1 MTALLR
7 LFLLA
12 ALSIPGTADD
22 IRATIERA
30 ERFGRESGSLV
41 LRDEIRPFWSAD
53 GKRFAYRVDTGI
65 REHQFVR
72 VDLETGAKTAAFD
85 HQALGDALGRQLQRE
100 VNAKALPIDALD
112 PPGDPEVVVFR
123 AFGEGWRFDGSTG
136 KIEKFDA
143 PAANSTL
150 LSPRETM
157 EKRSGGGGQAT
168 SLTVENATHG
178 EIELFW
184 LANRDERRSYGKLPP
199 GETNTLSTY
208 AGHVWLFADSRG
220 RPLAGTVA
228 ADGPSLA
235 RVTGRI
241 GSRRA
246 DGRRSGGDLS
256 PDGAWRAVI
265 RNHNLAI
272 EPAGGGEP
280 AFLTSDGSEADF
292 FRGPFIWSPDS
303 AKLAAFREKAVA
315 TRKIHIVQSSPKD
328 QVQPKLIT
336 HDYPKP
342 GDEMPQPMPRLF
354 DVVNRRA
361 IPVDDSLFANP
372 WDIRDESWSADSG
385 EFRFVCN
392 QRGHQ
397 VMRLIGL
404 LADSGSARTI
414 LEETSGTFIDYS
426 QKYHFRPLDKGARFL
441 WASERSG
448 YNHLYRFDS
457 ATGSLVNAVTEGDW
471 NVREVLDFD
480 EAKGAL
486 LLKAVGLP
494 GSDPYHEHFVRVNV
508 DGSGFTRLTDADGN
522 HHIRHSPDRSFYL
535 ATWSRVDQPPVT
547 ELRRSTD
554 GKKIAE
560 LERADDSLLR
570 AKGWSRPE
578 RFVAKGRDGEADIH
592 GIIIRPLDFDP
603 ARKYPV
609 VEDIYAGPHDH
620 FVPKSFITWSGSNAM
635 AEHGFIIV
643 KIDGMGT
650 NWRNKAFHDVCWKN
664 LMDSGFPDRIP
675 WIKAAASTRPWMDLA
690 RVGIFGGSAG
700 GQSTLAGLLNHGD
713 FYQVG
718 VADCGCHDNR
728 MDKIWW
734 NEAWMGWPVDES
746 YARNSNVTHAAKLT
760 GKLMLVVGELDS
772 NVDPASTYQ
781 VVAALQKAGHSFD
794 FVPIINA
801 GHGAAESP
809 YGKYRRAEFLVRQLR
824 P

>member
-1 MTALLR
+1 MISRLR

-12 ALSIPGTADD
+12 VLTVPATAND
-22 IRATIERA
+22 IRTTIERA
-30 ERFGRESGSLV
+30 DRFGRESGALV

-53 GKRFAYRVDTGI
+53 GKQFAYRVDTGI
-65 REHQFVR
+65 REHRFVR
-72 VDLETGAKTAAFD
+72 VDLKTGAKSDAFD
-85 HQALGDALGRQLQRE
+85 HQALAEALGRQLQRE
-100 VNAKALPIDALD
+100 VDPKSLPIDSLE
-112 PPGDPEVVVFR
+112 PPDDTKVIGFR
-123 AFGEGWRFDGSTG
+123 AFGEDWRFDGNSGTV
-136 KIEKFDA
+136 EKFNS
-143 PAANSTL
+143 PAAESTL

-157 EKRSGGGGQAT
+157 EKLSGGGQPT
-168 SLTVENATHG
+168 SLTVENATRG

-184 LANRDERRSYGKLPP
+184 LASRNERRSYGKVPP
-199 GETNTLSTY
+199 GESNTLSTY
-208 AGHVWLFADSRG
+208 AGHVWLFADSTG
-220 RPLAGTVA
+220 RALAGTVA
-228 ADGPSLA
+228 EDGPSVA

-241 GSRRA
+241 GSLRAEGRRA
-246 DGRRSGGDLS
+246 GGDVS
-256 PDGAWRAVI
+256 PDGIWRALI

-280 AFLTSDGSEADF
+280 VFLTSDGSEADS

-303 AKLAAFREKAVA
+303 AKLAAFRAKEVE
-315 TRKIHIVQSSPKD
+315 TRKIHIVQSTPKD
-328 QVQPKLIT
+328 QVQPKLLT

-342 GDEMPQPMPRLF
+342 GDAISQPMPRLF
-354 DVVNRRA
+354 DVTGRRE
-361 IPVDDSLFANP
+361 IPVDDALFANP
-372 WDIRDESWSADSG
+372 WNIRDESWSADSG
-385 EFRFVCN
+385 EFRFVYN

-397 VMRLIGL
+397 VMRVIALR
-404 LADSGSARTI
+404 ADSGSARTI
-414 LEETSGTFIDYS
+414 LEEKSDTFIDYS
-426 QKYHFRPLDKGARFL
+426 QKYFFRYLDKGAKFL

-448 YNHLYRFDS
+448 TNNLYRYDS
-457 ATGSLVNAVTEGDW
+457 ASGELITAVTKGDW

-480 EAKGAL
+480 EEKGSL
-486 LLKAVGLP
+486 LLKVVGLP

-522 HHIRHSPDRSFYL
+522 HHIRFSPDGSFYL

-547 ELRRSTD
+547 ELRRSAD

-578 RFVAKGRDGEADIH
+578 RFVAKGRDGKTDIH

-675 WIKAAASTRPWMDLA
+675 WIKAAASTRPWMDLS
-690 RVGIFGGSAG
+690 RIGIFGGSAG
-700 GQSTLAGLLNHGD
+700 GQSTLAGLLHHGD

-746 YARNSNVTHAAKLT
+746 YANNSNVTHAAKLT
-760 GKLMLVVGELDS
+760 GKLMLVVGELDN